1 MKSFQM
7 LLSTP
12 PLERSGNLDVP
23 ITGVAFDSR
32 RVEPG
37 FLFVAMPGSTNDGA
51 RFITDAIQR
60 GAAAIVTQDALEGI
74 TVPAVRVADA
84 RRTLSSIARAFH
96 DDPSKR
102 LQLIGITG
110 TKGKTTTTYFIQS
123 ILRAEFGQAFRFG
136 TVEYDLGFDIR
147 PARNTTPESLDL
159 SALLSEALAHEI
171 RAGVMEVSSH
181 ALKTSRVEDLT
192 FSAAGFSNLSL
203 EHTEFHP
210 DMEDYFRAKRR
221 LFLDLL
227 PPDRE
232 AVIGIDDDWGRRL
245 AHECRAAGRKVR
257 TISVRNEADIK
268 AINIKLSGMHTEFEI
283 AVEGRTF
290 PCRLALAG
298 EFNVFNALMA
308 AGLSRAIGIGW
319 ETIIRGL
326 TALTSVP
333 GRFESIP
340 NHRDLTVIVDYA
352 HSPAALENL
361 LIAVRPL
368 AVKGRVISVFGCGG
382 NRSTEKRPIMG
393 RLSATLADITV
404 VTSDNPRKEK
414 PEEIIAQIFAG
425 IEAVPASERR
435 EVHVEA
441 DRRKAIA
448 KAIELAR
455 PGDVLLIAGKGHET
469 GQTFA
474 DRTLPFD
481 DRLVAKELLEG
492 AKA

>member
-7 LLSTP
+7 LLSPP
-12 PLERSGNLDVP
+12 PLACSGNLDVP
-23 ITGVAFDSR
+23 VTGVAFDSR
-32 RVEPG
+32 KVEPG
-37 FLFVAMPGSTNDGA
+37 FLFVAMPGSANDGA
-51 RFITDAIQR
+51 QFITDAVRR
-60 GAAAIVTQDALEGI
+60 GATAVVTQGPLDGI
-74 TVPAVRVADA
+74 PVPAARVADA

-102 LQLIGITG
+102 LNLIAITG
-110 TKGKTTTTYFIQS
+110 TKGKTTTTYFVQS
-123 ILRAEFGQAFRFG
+123 VLRQEFGQAFRFG
-136 TVEYDLGFDIR
+136 TVEYDLGFDVR
-147 PARNTTPESLDL
+147 PAKNTTPESLDL
-159 SALLSEALAHEI
+159 TALLSEAHARGI

-192 FSAAGFSNLSL
+192 FAAAGFSNLSL

-210 DMEDYFRAKRR
+210 NMEDYYQAKRR
-221 LFLDLL
+221 LFLELL
-227 PPDRE
+227 PSGRE
-232 AVIGIDDDWGRRL
+232 AVIGIDDAWGRRL
-245 AHECRAAGRKVR
+245 ADECQAAGRKVR
-257 TISVRNEADIK
+257 TISVRGEADIK
-268 AINIKLSGMHTEFEI
+268 ATNIKLGGMSSEFEI
-283 AVEGRTF
+283 AAEGRTY

-308 AGLSRAIGIGW
+308 AGLSRAIGVSW

-361 LIAVRPL
+361 LVAVRPL
-368 AVKGRVISVFGCGG
+368 AGKGRVISVFGCGG
-382 NRSTEKRPIMG
+382 NRSTEKRPVMG

-414 PEEIIAQIFAG
+414 PEEIISQIVAG
-425 IEAVPASERR
+425 IEAVPADKRR
-435 EVHVEA
+435 EVHVEV

-448 KAIELAR
+448 MAIELAK